1 MMPTAIDPGLT
12 EFWWIDTRA
21 IPENVARRGV
31 SEGTRKQCRHHREKA
46 GIAFTADKSYGL
58 WRIRSP
64 LHCLPCRAVFFISSL
79 PIVVPVGDPS
89 VAEGDLHK
97 L

>member
-1 MMPTAIDPGLT
+1 
-12 EFWWIDTRA
+12 
-21 IPENVARRGV
+21 
-31 SEGTRKQCRHHREKA
+31 RHHREKA

-79 PIVVPVGDPS
+79 PIDIRVS
-89 VAEGDLHK
+89 ASQLEWIILFLCFCLSHRRS
-97 L
+97 